1 MIPSSTQK
9 SKKCKIICDNC
20 EKSIQTKLLKVTRI
34 SDFFKPQKNSKGKA
48 DLNHK
53 DHKDHKDYKDS
64 KFSKINSLSWDKRVD
79 DISQDSTSLDIGKAK
94 SYAKSYDA
102 KFRLP
107 KELTKDQKRIL
118 QESFLRALEVKGIT
132 FGDDLNFED
141 KECPSHM
148 NDASLEVGMQK
159 ISDYNKEIYYK
170 FKKKTR
176 EAEYPPLEIVDDDI
190 QVSFEIKKI
199 IKYILN
205 SRVL

>member
-1 MIPSSTQK
+1 MNLSPKQK
-9 SKKCKIICDNC
+9 IKKCKIICDNC
-20 EKSIQTKLLKVTRI
+20 EKSIQAKLLKVTRI

-48 DLNHK
+48 DLVN
-53 DHKDHKDYKDS
+53 KDS
-64 KFSKINSLSWDKRVD
+64 SISKINTLSWDKRTD
-79 DISQDSTSLDIGKAK
+79 DISQDSTSLDIGKGNKTK
-94 SYAKSYDA
+94 SCDA

-107 KELTKDQKRIL
+107 KELTKDQKRIF

-141 KECPSHM
+141 KECPSSM

-159 ISDYNKEIYYK
+159 ISEYNKEIYYK

-190 QVSFEIKKI
+190 QVNFKKLE
-199 IKYILN
+199 K
-205 SRVL
+205 

>member
-1 MIPSSTQK
+1 MISSSKQN

-53 DHKDHKDYKDS
+53 DYKDS
-64 KFSKINSLSWDKRVD
+64 KFSKINSLAWDKRVD

-107 KELTKDQKRIL
+107 KELTKEQKRIL

-132 FGDDLNFED
+132 FGDDLNYED
-141 KECPSHM
+141 NECPSHM

-159 ISDYNKEIYYK
+159 ISEYNKEIYYK

-190 QVSFEIKKI
+190 QVSFR
-199 IKYILN
+199 N
-205 SRVL
+205 